1 LGIASFRGGPP
12 PPKAP
17 SGSSVPFRSLAI
29 KLAVCDLHS
38 ALSLKSRLITA
49 FSNLDFSFPVWLKLF
64 AVFAWPALYFV
75 ALPLSIFFDKKQ
87 VSAGEVRRE

>member
-1 LGIASFRGGPP
+1 M
-12 PPKAP
+12 
-17 SGSSVPFRSLAI
+17 
-29 KLAVCDLHS
+29 
-38 ALSLKSRLITA
+38 A

-87 VSAGEVRRE
+87 VSAGEVRRGATRLPTGRASGPI